1 MLVTVRDDPSVVEL
15 VARARTGD
23 QDAWD
28 RIVERYAP
36 LVWSVCRRFRLTGAD
51 AEDVGACVWLRL
63 VEGLQTLREPAAL
76 PGWLATTTSREC
88 MYLLRGRKR
97 QVPVDDDER
106 IVDETG
112 EAADEWLLVQER
124 QIALRDALGTLPDR
138 CRRLLAMLFADP
150 PTPYAEISAALGI
163 AVGSIGSIR
172 ARCLD
177 RLRASPGLAA
187 LAEPRE
193 STGNGR

>member
-97 QVPVDDDER
+97 QVPVEDDER
-106 IVDETG
+106 IVGETG
-112 EAADEWLLVQER
+112 EAADEWLLAQER
-124 QIALRDALGTLPDR
+124 QIALRDAFGALSDR

-150 PTPYAEISAALGI
+150 PTPYTQISAELGI